1 MNVVVAGGSGFIG
14 QALVR
19 ALLARGDDV
28 AVLSRHPSS
37 VREGRGVAWAAVHDA
52 VRDADAVVNLS
63 GENVGAGRWT
73 EARKQ
78 RILRSRVESTRAL
91 VEAMRAAPERQRTF
105 VSASAVGY
113 YGLHGDEMLD
123 ESAPA
128 GGGFLADVTRQWEA
142 AAREGEAFARLVILR
157 FGVVLAADRGGA
169 LAKMMLP
176 FRLGAGGRVGSGRQW
191 MSWIDRDD
199 VVRMILWALDNE
211 AVRGVYNATAP
222 EPVTNRDF
230 TRALGRAM
238 HRPAFMPAPAF
249 ALRLLFGRM
258 ADEIL
263 LGGQRVMP
271 ARAAREGFVFE
282 YPTLD
287 RALAHALR
295 RG

>member
-1 MNVVVAGGSGFIG
+1 
-14 QALVR
+14 
-19 ALLARGDDV
+19 
-28 AVLSRHPSS
+28 
-37 VREGRGVAWAAVHDA
+37 
-52 VRDADAVVNLS
+52 
-63 GENVGAGRWT
+63 
-73 EARKQ
+73 
-78 RILRSRVESTRAL
+78 
-91 VEAMRAAPERQRTF
+91 
-105 VSASAVGY
+105 
-113 YGLHGDEMLD
+113 
-123 ESAPA
+123 
-128 GGGFLADVTRQWEA
+128 
-142 AAREGEAFARLVILR
+142 
-157 FGVVLAADRGGA
+157 
-169 LAKMMLP
+169 
-176 FRLGAGGRVGSGRQW
+176 